1 MYQLGSGQYQSYYEQ
16 LDSYDHG
23 YEMPELPEGKDEI
36 EVAKARKT
44 NIVILMD
51 ASGSMKAE
59 VAGAAKITLA
69 KEAIERFTS
78 ELEEDVNVSLLAY
91 GHKETGSRASQS
103 MRCIRLGI

>member
-44 NIVILMD
+44 NVVILMD
-51 ASGSMKAE
+51 ASGGMKAD
-59 VAGAAKITLA
+59 VSGGAKMTQA
-69 KEAIERFTS
+69 KEAVEQFTS
-78 ELEEDVNVSLLAY
+78 ELEEDVNVSLLA
-91 GHKETGSRASQS
+91 
-103 MRCIRLGI
+103 